1 MDLFESKPV
10 LSQENNSGEA
20 GVSPP
25 NPAPSLRPSQT
36 DGRDV
41 DATDQEE
48 SEASAGTKLPVSP
61 PSQGNEDSNASVDKP
76 AMPASNSAPNDSKE
90 TNSVENDLKENEERP
105 GKSKSDAVS
114 RLTPEQ
120 IAFRQKKK
128 NDYAA
133 NEFEGW
139 PLHQLFV
146 DYPQLFLGIATVS
159 VFVFLL
165 ILQVHFLISLVLAIA
180 TPFGVIKLW
189 RENPKALLITVY
201 SFAGVIV
208 LASAIL
214 IYTAANAEE
223 VPRTR

>member
-1 MDLFESKPV
+1 MDLSNFKTGYSQGRASAEPGRSGVNEPMDEKPLNADQVVDSDRSGISESNDK
-10 LSQENNSGEA
+10 E
-20 GVSPP
+20 
-25 NPAPSLRPSQT
+25 T
-36 DGRDV
+36 
-41 DATDQEE
+41 
-48 SEASAGTKLPVSP
+48 EASLDQM
-61 PSQGNEDSNASVDKP
+61 PS
-76 AMPASNSAPNDSKE
+76 
-90 TNSVENDLKENEERP
+90 
-105 GKSKSDAVS
+105 GKTEAAKAKSESVS

-214 IYTAANAEE
+214 IYTVANAEE

>member
-1 MDLFESKPV
+1 MDLSNSKTGYSQGRESAEPGR
-10 LSQENNSGEA
+10 SGVNEPMDEQPLNA
-20 GVSPP
+20 
-25 NPAPSLRPSQT
+25 
-36 DGRDV
+36 
-41 DATDQEE
+41 DQVIDSDRSGI
-48 SEASAGTKLPVSP
+48 SEAS
-61 PSQGNEDSNASVDKP
+61 D
-76 AMPASNSAPNDSKE
+76 KE
-90 TNSVENDLKENEERP
+90 TEASLDQMP
-105 GKSKSDAVS
+105 SGKTEAAKAKSESVS

-214 IYTAANAEE
+214 IYTVANAEE